1 MTLKYLHRLG
11 KRGYRIFSKAIR
23 KLIAHKRSRL
33 GFHACLIA
41 VILVVGTF
49 PSVSQVFGQVEAT
62 LAVRPMATEEVI
74 FTTKRTSKL
83 PVLGGLSQGFSYYHP
98 GVDIQSPLNTPIH
111 AFLQGVILEAGFQ
124 TGGYGNY
131 ILIDHENGYFSLY
144 AHLSKILVMPGERI
158 DQERII
164 GNIGVT
170 GFSTGSHLHFEIY
183 ENGFAVNP
191 LAVLPEIPATAPSF
205 KTITGG
211 SSTGRPL
218 ILPIAQQA
226 TFVDESKVEAKTEQE
241 KEAIAVW
248 LPNEIKTTNLEKVSE
263 KVDSKVSHQ
272 LPTLDPILLR

>member
-1 MTLKYLHRLG
+1 MTRKYLHRVG
-11 KRGYRIFSKAIR
+11 KRGYRILIKAVR
-23 KLIAHKRSRL
+23 KLIAHKKFRL
-33 GFHACLIA
+33 GFHAGLIL

-49 PSVSQVFGQVEAT
+49 PYSSQVFGQVEAT
-62 LAVRPMATEEVI
+62 LAARPMATEDVI
-74 FTTKRTSKL
+74 LTTRRTSKL

-98 GVDIQSPLNTPIH
+98 GIDIQSSINTPIY
-111 AFLQGVILEAGFQ
+111 AFLQGVVLEAGFQ

-131 ILIDHENGYFSLY
+131 VLIDHENGYFSLY
-144 AHLSKILVMPGERI
+144 AHMSKIFVTQGESV
-158 DQERII
+158 DQERVL
-164 GNIGVT
+164 GTIGVT

-226 TFVDESKVEAKTEQE
+226 AFVDESKSVAKAEQE
-241 KEAIAVW
+241 KESPLGPVW
-248 LPNEIKTTNLEKVSE
+248 LPNEIKSTSIQKPSA
-263 KVDSKVSHQ
+263 Q
-272 LPTLDPILLR
+272 LPKLDILSTPAD